1 MATGSMIW
9 RPTMAKSKTPK
20 MPKRRNIQSYNMIFR
35 FKNGGAAGYH
45 SQKGYSRKVKHKGR
59 QHGC

>member
-1 MATGSMIW
+1 
-9 RPTMAKSKTPK
+9 MAKSKTPK
-20 MPKRRNIQSYNMIFR
+20 TPKRRNIQSYNMIFR

-59 QHGC
+59 QSEG